1 MRGINKI
8 MNAETIKILE
18 DAGIKWTETL
28 PKLLNNEQIYV
39 KYLKRLLTND
49 YYERLLMMI
58 DADECAVAFELA
70 HTLRGTVG
78 NLGITH
84 MHECLV
90 DMTEELRAGDLE
102 TARLRVPDLISAHDT
117 AYEAIG
123 MI

>member
-1 MRGINKI
+1 
-8 MNAETIKILE
+8 MNAETIAILE

-49 YYERLLMMI
+49 YYDRLLMMLQ
-58 DADECAVAFELA
+58 AGECAVAFELA

-78 NLGITH
+78 NLGIAP

-90 DMTEELRAGDLE
+90 EMTEELRAGDLE
-102 TARLRVPDLISAHDT
+102 AARLRVPDLITAHDA
-117 AYEAIG
+117 AYEAID
-123 MI
+123 MII